1 MYKNKEFE
9 YDLWKSEDGHYFARV
24 KTTGEVSAISRD
36 IFRYLRCQEKETYRR
51 QELKRVNGKGTAAN
65 ESVKRKA
72 AVEEPLSLDPMDED
86 VEESAWGY
94 TELDFTDIVC
104 LGMLLTEFERTLSE
118 KQLEVYTCV
127 LKNRETLQAFA
138 DRKGV
143 TKRSVCYVLKKIHEK
158 AEIFFN

>member
-9 YDLWKSEDGHYFARV
+9 YDLWKTDNGHYYARV
-24 KTTGEVSAISRD
+24 KATGEASEVSRD
-36 IFRYLRCQEKETYRR
+36 IFRYLRCQEKETYRK
-51 QELKRVNGKGTAAN
+51 QELRKAN
-65 ESVKRKA
+65 DAKATVDESMRKKA
-72 AVEEPLSLDPMDED
+72 AVENPLSLDPMNED
-86 VEESAWGY
+86 VGESAWGS
-94 TELDFTDIVC
+94 TEFDFTDIVC
-104 LGMLLTEFERTLSE
+104 LGMLLAEFEQTLSE

-158 AEIFFN
+158 AELFFN